1 MKKISKEKYAKD
13 KKKYKKRS
21 TEDIAHTSIKPNPL
35 IIKRDKK
42 KKKQGKMEEE
52 KKIDECEEDTSSE
65 SSEEV

>member
-1 MKKISKEKYAKD
+1 MKKTSKEKYAKD
-13 KKKYKKRS
+13 KEKDKKRS
-21 TEDIAHTSIKPNPL
+21 TEDIAHTTIKLNPL

-52 KKIDECEEDTSSE
+52 KKIYECEEDTNSE